1 MLISLTPFPFG
12 RALILETGKDEPA
25 PSLDRQATSAFTST
39 TKINGNGL
47 SLPSSDRNA
56 HTLSPYPLSLSIV
69 LSRVARKPYPPLL
82 ATS

>member
-1 MLISLTPFPFG
+1 
-12 RALILETGKDEPA
+12 
-25 PSLDRQATSAFTST
+25 
-39 TKINGNGL
+39 
-47 SLPSSDRNA
+47 LPSSDRNA